1 MGLLAS
7 RPASAKDGVQ
17 ILTSAVKDGISSA
30 EFRQLLQ
37 RTSEACGEAPLQIP
51 ATISLIQFMSA
62 FRAPF
67 PDKNAYYREI
77 ATVTGAFVVSPDVV
91 SDLVPFMCGFL
102 DAKSTTALVRE
113 HPQVLQGSF
122 GGNGR
127 RPHSLLHAAC
137 DDRYGVSVE
146 ALRAACVAAAAT
158 PCDDPAAFGR
168 SCIDARDS
176 LGMTPLHWACFR
188 GNVAAAKLLLQHGA
202 DVLLTRPSRLTSERQ
217 VPLPTW
223 YLALASGVGIRE
235 KLELLR
241 LMFAYAGQELVLSA
255 PQPATAEAGAAVA
268 GDAAGAAAPVVSATA
283 PARVADTDAGDI
295 GAAAGLL
302 SPLSGVPVSEMTGAQ
317 YRRYMQAALETA
329 NAAAA
334 RWASSIATD
343 ETAPILPL
351 QEEARWRS
359 FIGCCRAQLEAA
371 PPQQLAEYWRT
382 AHAVDATPGADGSSG
397 SVPVVGALE
406 AGAGAPA
413 LAQDADVE
421 TGRARA
427 VAQLA
432 RDLSAAIVQGLR
444 ASAKRR
450 RMHVAACFLRTAS
463 MS

>member
-17 ILTSAVKDGISSA
+17 TLMSAVKDGVSPA

-37 RTSEACGEAPLQIP
+37 RTSDSCGEAPLQIP
-51 ATISLIQFMSA
+51 ATVSLIQFMSA
-62 FRAPF
+62 FRSPF

-77 ATVTGAFVVSPDVV
+77 ATVAGAFVVSPDVV

-102 DAKSTTALVRE
+102 DAKSTTAFVRE

-127 RPHSLLHAAC
+127 RPHSLLHSAC

-168 SCIDARDS
+168 TCIDARDS

-202 DVLLTRPSRLTSERQ
+202 DVLLTRPSRLEAERR
-217 VPLPTW
+217 VPLPTCV
-223 YLALASGVGIRE
+223 YLALASGVGIHK

-241 LMFAYAGQELVLSA
+241 LMFGHAGQELVLSA
-255 PQPATAEAGAAVA
+255 PQPATTEAGAGVD
-268 GDAAGAAAPVVSATA
+268 GEGVGAAPMVSATA
-283 PARVADTDAGDI
+283 AARVGGTDVGEMT
-295 GAAAGLL
+295 
-302 SPLSGVPVSEMTGAQ
+302 GVPVSEMTGAQ

-334 RWASSIATD
+334 RWASSITAD
-343 ETAPILPL
+343 ETTRIQPL

-371 PPQQLAEYWRT
+371 PAQQLAEYWNTVET
-382 AHAVDATPGADGSSG
+382 AGATSGAVANSG
-397 SVPVVGALE
+397 SVPAGGALE

-413 LAQDADVE
+413 LARDADVE
-421 TGRARA
+421 NGRARA
-427 VAQLA
+427 VAQFA
-432 RDLSAAIVQGLR
+432 RDLSTAIVQGLR

-450 RMHVAACFLRTAS
+450 RMHMAACFSRAASTALATRNLS
-463 MS
+463 LGA